1 MPELR
6 AFLSAFAGVAA
17 CVALAACQDDPAA
30 PLAAVEI
37 PLGRP
42 FYDPNASP
50 APALP
55 AGSPSA
61 GSAVSEPAAAPPT
74 EGPKAAASDDPL
86 AAFGWTRDKDGYI
99 QISYMDL
106 ALEGFDQELLVEKLL
121 YPEDYAD
128 TDIDWPARI
137 RALDGQKVALTGYM
151 LPLLWKDTSV
161 PHFMLV
167 RDLMACC
174 FGGTPKPDE
183 WTDVKM
189 QGEGSGY
196 YAFVPVI
203 TRGIFRLTG
212 LADEAGYAAGA
223 YTIEGHDVRR
233 EL

>member
-6 AFLSAFAGVAA
+6 ASFSALVGVAV

-50 APALP
+50 PP
-55 AGSPSA
+55 PVTGP
-61 GSAVSEPAAAPPT
+61 GPAAASAA
-74 EGPKAAASDDPL
+74 GPATSATAEPSASTNPADPL

-106 ALEGFDQELLVEKLL
+106 ALEGLDQELLVEKLL

-128 TDIDWPARI
+128 TEIDWPARV
-137 RALDGQKVALTGYM
+137 RALDGEKVALTGYM

-189 QGEGSGY
+189 QGDGSGY